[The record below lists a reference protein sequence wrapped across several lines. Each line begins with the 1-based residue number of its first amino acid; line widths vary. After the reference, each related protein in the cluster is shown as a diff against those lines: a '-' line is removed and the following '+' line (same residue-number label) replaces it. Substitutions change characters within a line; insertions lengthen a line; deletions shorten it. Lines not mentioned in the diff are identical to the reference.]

1 MYLLSNIYIY
11 VDLHPYFLPMF
22 RVVLNDVLFTTHQGA
37 MCRDT
42 SRSSQSGV
50 SLYHDFGLML
60 EPQTLNFQSNP
71 TKVYASVCNYVYK
84 YQVIY
89 SLLILK
95 DRLVFLLDL
104 CLPPAEK
111 ENFVIG
117 QTSSKS
123 DTNILV
129 RAGKDDISCRS

>member
-1 MYLLSNIYIY
+1 MQRH
-11 VDLHPYFLPMF
+11 VEEFHP
-22 RVVLNDVLFTTHQGA
+22 
-37 MCRDT
+37 
-42 SRSSQSGV
+42 GV
-50 SLYHDFGLML
+50 SLYHDFGLMF
-60 EPQTLNFQSNP
+60 EPKTLNFQSNP

-95 DRLVFLLDL
+95 DGLVFLLDL

-123 DTNILV
+123 DTNI
-129 RAGKDDISCRS
+129 